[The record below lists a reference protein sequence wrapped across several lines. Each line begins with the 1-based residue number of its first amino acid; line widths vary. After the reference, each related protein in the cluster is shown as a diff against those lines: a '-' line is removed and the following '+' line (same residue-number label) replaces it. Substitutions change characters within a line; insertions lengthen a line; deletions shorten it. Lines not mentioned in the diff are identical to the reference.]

1 MYYLLD
7 KTVSIHRLSEV
18 AGNKQSY
25 STLTTT
31 LQATI
36 QPISDGKAA
45 MAGGG
50 YGKMFVCYLDVDRN
64 IVVGDRVKDR
74 NGNTYKVISGGIENR
89 DDGFVADYFKITM
102 QKIN

>member
-1 MYYLLD
+1 MFLLD
-7 KTVSIHRLSEV
+7 RTVAIYRLSQI

-36 QPISDGKAA
+36 QPLSEAKTA
-45 MAGGG
+45 MAGGS
-50 YGKMFVCYLDVDRN
+50 YGKMFVCFLDVDRD
-64 IVVGDRVKDR
+64 IVVGDKIQDR
-74 NGNTYKVISGGIENR
+74 DGNIYKVISGGVENR
-89 DDGFVADYFKITM
+89 NDGFAADYLKVTM

>member
-1 MYYLLD
+1 MFLLD
-7 KTVSIHRLSEV
+7 KTVAIHRLSEV
-18 AGNKQSY
+18 AGNKQTY

-64 IVVGDRVKDR
+64 IIVGDKVLDR
-74 NGNTYKVISGGIENR
+74 DGNIYKVISGGVENR
-89 DDGFVADYFKITM
+89 NDGFAADYFKITM
-102 QKIN
+102 QKVN